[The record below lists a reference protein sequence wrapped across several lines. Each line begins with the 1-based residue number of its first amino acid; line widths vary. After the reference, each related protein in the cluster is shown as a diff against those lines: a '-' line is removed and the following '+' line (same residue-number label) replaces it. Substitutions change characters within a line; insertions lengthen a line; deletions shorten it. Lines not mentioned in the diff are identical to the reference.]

1 MSDGSPNVYVTV
13 DTSDVANE
21 VSRLKS
27 DINHVANEVRGVSD
41 NIHIL
46 QAELLAQM
54 AVTIER
60 ITAVRNEVS
69 RSIEA
74 AAQAKIIET
83 ATEIFGK
90 IGIITSSAKRISQ
103 QYHKSVIR
111 CGRTSEKFDR
121 LNDEIKI
128 SYHTDIQRLGKYI
141 FDLWHNHYR
150 KVEDRIQKQHTGFL
164 TTIEHSVEQI
174 RKYREK
180 KLEELLNAVKEKLSR
195 FLEQRKNF
203 HDSISMITAGKL
215 AAPVDKIAVPMIIAK
230 KTGADSAQI
239 KIGHEVVT
247 DATTHITFDDETA
260 TKPNEHIRYSLRE
273 TDIFKTY
280 RSDRSSLDKY
290 VRWRD
295 MTAGELNRL
304 ERDLERLVRENHIG
318 REYYELLVQGL
329 KKNPP
334 KVPER
339 FDMPREGDNLA
350 AVIHTPG
357 TETGSWP
364 TETKEDDEAF
374 GENEIG
380 EEFEEE
386 SGKVYELVMEEDEE
400 YEEGEEDEEDDI
412 EYEEEKES

>member
-1 MSDGSPNVYVTV
+1 MSNGSPTVRVTV
-13 DTSDVANE
+13 DTSAVASE

-27 DINHVANEVRGVSD
+27 DISHVANEVRGVSN
-41 NIHIL
+41 NINIL

-54 AVTIER
+54 VVTIER
-60 ITAVRNEVS
+60 ITAVKNEVS

-111 CGRTSEKFDR
+111 CGRLSEKFDR
-121 LNDEIKI
+121 LNDEVKV

-164 TTIEHSVEQI
+164 TTMEHSVEQI

-180 KLEELLNAVKEKLSR
+180 KLEELLIAVKEKLAR

-215 AAPVDKIAVPMIIAK
+215 DAPVDKIAVPMIVVK
-230 KTGADSAQI
+230 KTGADSSQI

-247 DATTHITFDDETA
+247 AASTQITIGEKTVPR
-260 TKPNEHIRYSLRE
+260 PNEHIRYSLRE

-280 RSDRSSLDKY
+280 RSDRSNLDKY

-295 MTAGELNRL
+295 MTPGEVNQL
-304 ERDLERLVRENHIG
+304 ERDLERLVRENHIS
-318 REYYELLVQGL
+318 REYYKLLVQGL
-329 KKNPP
+329 KKSPP
-334 KVPER
+334 KVPEQ

-350 AVIHTPG
+350 AVIHTPSPG
-357 TETGSWP
+357 TETGNHE
-364 TETKEDDEAF
+364 TEIIPEIQEAETVTDE
-374 GENEIG
+374 NIDI
-380 EEFEEE
+380 EFEADGEAE
-386 SGKVYELVMEEDEE
+386 EE
-400 YEEGEEDEEDDI
+400 YEDDNEDREF
-412 EYEEEKES
+412 Y

>member
-1 MSDGSPNVYVTV
+1 MSDGSPVVRVNV
-13 DTSDVANE
+13 DTSAVANE

-41 NIHIL
+41 NINIL

-54 AVTIER
+54 VVTIER
-60 ITAVRNEVS
+60 ITAVKNEVS

-90 IGIITSSAKRISQ
+90 IGIITSAAKRISQ

-121 LNDEIKI
+121 LNDEVKI
-128 SYHTDIQRLGKYI
+128 SYHTDIHRLGKYI

-174 RKYREK
+174 RKEREK
-180 KLEELLNAVKEKLSR
+180 KLEELLIAVKEKLAR
-195 FLEQRKNF
+195 FLEQRRNF

-215 AAPVDKIAVPMIIAK
+215 NAPVDKIAVPMIIVK
-230 KTGADSAQI
+230 KTGTDSAQI
-239 KIGHEVVT
+239 KIGHEVT
-247 DATTHITFDDETA
+247 NTSTHITFGDETVP
-260 TKPNEHIRYSLRE
+260 KPNEHIRYSLRE

-295 MTAGELNRL
+295 MTPEELNQL
-304 ERDLERLVRENHIG
+304 EHGLERLVGKNYID
-318 REYYELLVQGL
+318 REYYELLVRGL
-329 KKNPP
+329 KKSPP
-334 KVPER
+334 KVPEQ
-339 FDMPREGDNLA
+339 FDMPREGDNLTT
-350 AVIHTPG
+350 VIHAAGAG
-357 TETGSWP
+357 TESMQM
-364 TETKEDDEAF
+364 ETKEDDKIL

-380 EEFEEE
+380 EEFEEA
-386 SGKVYELVMEEDEE
+386 SGKVYELVIEEDEE
-400 YEEGEEDEEDDI
+400 NEDDEE
-412 EYEEEKES
+412 EVELEEEKES

>member
-1 MSDGSPNVYVTV
+1 MSDASPVVRVNV
-13 DTSDVANE
+13 DTSAVAHE

-27 DINHVANEVRGVSD
+27 DINHVANEVRGVSN
-41 NIHIL
+41 NINIL

-54 AVTIER
+54 VVTIER
-60 ITAVRNEVS
+60 ITAVKNEVS

-74 AAQAKIIET
+74 SAQAKIIET

-90 IGIITSSAKRISQ
+90 IGIITSAANRISQ

-121 LNDEIKI
+121 LNDEVKV

-141 FDLWHNHYR
+141 FDLWHNHYS

-174 RKYREK
+174 RKEREK
-180 KLEELLNAVKEKLSR
+180 KLEELLIAVKEKLAR
-195 FLEQRKNF
+195 FLEQRRNF

-215 AAPVDKIAVPMIIAK
+215 NAPVDKIAVPMIVVK
-230 KTGADSAQI
+230 KSGADSAQI
-239 KIGHEVVT
+239 KIGHEVAD
-247 DATTHITFDDETA
+247 DAHTNITFGDEA
-260 TKPNEHIRYSLRE
+260 VPKPNEHIRYSLRE

-280 RSDRSSLDKY
+280 RSDHSSLDTY

-295 MTAGELNRL
+295 MTPGEVNQL

-318 REYYELLVQGL
+318 REYYELLIRGL
-329 KKNPP
+329 KTSPP
-334 KVPER
+334 KVPEQ
-339 FDMPREGDNLA
+339 FEMHREWDNLA

-357 TETGSWP
+357 AETESRQM
-364 TETKEDDEAF
+364 ETKEDDEAF
-374 GENEIG
+374 GKDEIR
-380 EEFEEE
+380 EKIEEE
-386 SGKVYELVMEEDEE
+386 TGKVYELVIEEDEE
-400 YEEGEEDEEDDI
+400 YEDDEEDVELD
-412 EYEEEKES
+412 EEKGS

>member
-1 MSDGSPNVYVTV
+1 MSNGSPTVRVNV
-13 DTSDVANE
+13 DTSAVANE

-27 DINHVANEVRGVSD
+27 DINHVANEVRGVSN
-41 NIHIL
+41 NISIL

-54 AVTIER
+54 VVTIER
-60 ITAVRNEVS
+60 ITAVKNEVS

-111 CGRTSEKFDR
+111 CGRISEKFDR
-121 LNDEIKI
+121 LNDEAKV

-164 TTIEHSVEQI
+164 TTIKHSVEQI

-180 KLEELLNAVKEKLSR
+180 KLEELLIAVKEKLAR

-203 HDSISMITAGKL
+203 HDSISMITARKL
-215 AAPVDKIAVPMIIAK
+215 NAPSDKIAVPMITVK
-230 KTGADSAQI
+230 KTGADSSQI

-247 DATTHITFDDETA
+247 NAPTQTTSGNETI
-260 TKPNEHIRYSLRE
+260 PNANKHIRYSLRE

-280 RSDRSSLDKY
+280 RSDHSSLDKY

-295 MTAGELNRL
+295 MTPGELNQLKQDLDRL
-304 ERDLERLVRENHIG
+304 MAENYISREYHDLLVR
-318 REYYELLVQGL
+318 GL
-329 KKNPP
+329 KKSPP
-334 KVPER
+334 KVPEQ
-339 FDMPREGDNLA
+339 FELPRERDNLTT
-350 AVIHTPG
+350 VIHSTG
-357 TETGSWP
+357 TETGNSG
-364 TETKEDDEAF
+364 TEVITKVQEMETAMNDDIHFDYRAIRE
-374 GENEIG
+374 
-380 EEFEEE
+380 
-386 SGKVYELVMEEDEE
+386 VDDEE
-400 YEEGEEDEEDDI
+400 YEEDKEDREF
-412 EYEEEKES
+412 Y